1 MTALLVLPDG
11 REISSGEVGK
21 DAILS
26 LTLTAGVNDTQELTL
41 GSVYA
46 SMVEAELLVPEGEL
60 GLGAGEEVTLYW
72 VEGENRE
79 KAGIFVAE
87 KPEKTGK
94 GTYSLT
100 CFDRV
105 SRLDQDV
112 TDWLE
117 SLDGWPYSL
126 LDFGKLVC
134 RHCGVELAN
143 TQIPN
148 GDYQVKKF
156 AARGITGRQ
165 ILFWVGEAAGRFLR
179 ATPEG
184 TLLLDWYTPA
194 EKTVSA
200 SGEDF
205 YYQDTLTYSDYRT
218 APIDRVQLRF
228 DEKDVGTIYPPEA
241 AGNTYAVTGNYL
253 LTAEDAKSLLPVAE
267 VLYGELS
274 GVQYTPC
281 KLTVPSRL
289 GIREGQILTVETP
302 TGERLTAYVMGRT
315 ASRGRDTLECTGS
328 CTRDSSTAVTSQ
340 SYKALSGKLL
350 RLQTNV
356 DGLTVENQDMAGRLT
371 AITANVEGITARVEK
386 TETKVTAVQA
396 AALAEAITQYYLSTS
411 TTELAGGSWSETA
424 PEWVDGKYMWSR
436 TKTTKGDGSV
446 SYSAP
451 TCIAGATGPQ
461 GEKGESGTA
470 GVGVQ
475 SIDVQYYLSTSAT
488 TLTGGSW
495 SATAPTWVNG
505 KYMWSKTVTTL
516 SSGGVEESKP
526 VCITGAKGSTG
537 ASGTTITAIEEEY
550 YLSDSKTEQT
560 GGSWVPEP
568 PVWSAGKYL
577 WTRSKIIYANPTK
590 TEYTTPVCD
599 SSWEA
604 VNEVQVGGTNLLL
617 DTDAPSLAKV
627 AAEYDRSFSPSVD
640 GVDIS
645 GVIILSEES
654 PCQTK
659 NIVRIDVKNEDMSQI
674 SAGIIFYNTAKEN
687 RAGINYNPGEQY
699 TMSCY
704 ARKVSGEP
712 QFSFAINGLAEFRW
726 RTITEEWSQYS
737 LTFTATD
744 EFNTSTVAWAIFR
757 AHTQHIGTLEMTGFK
772 IERGNKATDWTPA
785 PEDTRG
791 LIVQEVKKEVNFEIT
806 EGSIFGSVSE
816 INNRIDGI
824 DDTLETAKKEGIFD
838 LTAEGLSL
846 KFTQAL
852 QNAQGVHITGTGFH
866 FDREGLSIS
875 NEGQSMKN
883 LLDEAGMKVTRDGT
897 EILTATKEGVK
908 ARDLTAGQYLI
919 VGENARFE
927 DYGTGR
933 SACFWVGG

>member
-165 ILFWVGEAAGRFLR
+165 LLFWVGEVACRFLR

-253 LTAEDAKSLLPVAE
+253 LTAQDSQSLLPVAE

-274 GVQYTPC
+274 GVQFTPC

-302 TGERLTAYVMGRT
+302 TGERLTAYVMSRT

-340 SYKALSGKLL
+340 SYKALSGKIL

-356 DGLTVENQDMAGRLT
+356 DGLTVENQDMDGRLT

-461 GEKGESGTA
+461 GEKGETGTA

-604 VNEVQVGGTNLLL
+604 VNEVQVGGRNLQLGTQFWD
-617 DTDAPSLAKV
+617 DTCIRLIGNAKIEGEEITIPAGTYTELEKIQVKNGEVYTIGCDVKSDV
-627 AAEYDRSFSPSVD
+627 AYDGNSFLVQFFNEAGTRLSYEWATGSIGTDWSRVVKTLRVTRTESPLFL
-640 GVDIS
+640 GIGLRANS
-645 GVIILSEES
+645 GVEGVACTL
-654 PCQTK
+654 TYGHMM
-659 NIVRIDVKNEDMSQI
+659 V
-674 SAGIIFYNTAKEN
+674 EN
-687 RAGINYNPGEQY
+687 
-699 TMSCY
+699 
-704 ARKVSGEP
+704 
-712 QFSFAINGLAEFRW
+712 
-726 RTITEEWSQYS
+726 
-737 LTFTATD
+737 
-744 EFNTSTVAWAIFR
+744 
-757 AHTQHIGTLEMTGFK
+757 
-772 IERGNKATDWTPA
+772 GNKATDWTPA
-785 PEDTRG
+785 PEDTNEK
-791 LIVQEVKKEVNFEIT
+791 IVQEVKKEVNFEIT

-824 DDTLETAKKEGIFD
+824 NDTLETAKKEGIFD

>member
-126 LDFGKLVC
+126 LNFGKLVC

-148 GDYQVKKF
+148 GEYQVKKF

-165 ILFWVGEAAGRFLR
+165 ILFWVGEAACRFLR

-205 YYQDTLTYSDYRT
+205 YYQDTLTWSDYRT

-253 LTAEDAKSLLPVAE
+253 LTAEDAQSLLPVAE

-340 SYKALSGKLL
+340 SYKALSGKIL

-461 GEKGESGTA
+461 GEKGETGTA

-604 VNEVQVGGTNLLL
+604 VNEVQVGGRNFIYNSSFNLGL
-617 DTDAPSLAKV
+617 DGWGDYSSSTGGSHTFVDGYGGNKAITITRNEYEGTLRYGIVQNNIRARLPSMKSGETYILSAWVRVDETLDSDNNEIFLRSGAGDAPEIKIPPTATVGEWTRYEAIKTFHSD
-627 AAEYDRSFSPSVD
+627 YSPSDVYVLL
-640 GVDIS
+640 GGNGSIS
-645 GVIILSEES
+645 VCEIKL
-654 PCQTK
+654 
-659 NIVRIDVKNEDMSQI
+659 
-674 SAGIIFYNTAKEN
+674 
-687 RAGINYNPGEQY
+687 
-699 TMSCY
+699 
-704 ARKVSGEP
+704 
-712 QFSFAINGLAEFRW
+712 
-726 RTITEEWSQYS
+726 
-737 LTFTATD
+737 
-744 EFNTSTVAWAIFR
+744 
-757 AHTQHIGTLEMTGFK
+757 
-772 IERGNKATDWTPA
+772 ERGNKATDWTPA
-785 PEDTRG
+785 PEDTNEK
-791 LIVQEVKKEVNFEIT
+791 IVQEVKKEVNFEIT

-897 EILTATKEGVK
+897 AILTATKEGVK

>member
-46 SMVEAELLVPEGEL
+46 SMVEAELLIPEGEL
-60 GLGAGEEVTLYW
+60 GVKAGEEVTLYW

-112 TDWLE
+112 TEWLE
-117 SLDGWPYSL
+117 GLQDWPYSL

-148 GDYQVKKF
+148 GDYQVQKF
-156 AARGITGRQ
+156 SARGITGRQ
-165 ILFWVGEAAGRFLR
+165 LLFWVGEVACRFLR

-253 LTAEDAKSLLPVAE
+253 LTAENAQSLLPVAE

-340 SYKALSGKLL
+340 SYKALSGKIL

-371 AITANVEGITARVEK
+371 AITANVEGITARVQK

-461 GEKGESGTA
+461 GEKGETGTA

-560 GGSWVPEP
+560 GGSWVAEP

-604 VNEVQVGGTNLLL
+604 VNEVQVGGRNLQLGTQFWD
-617 DTDAPSLAKV
+617 DTCIRLIGNAKIEGEEITIPAGTYTELEKIQVKNGEVYTIGCDVKSDV
-627 AAEYDRSFSPSVD
+627 AYDGNSFLVQFFNEAGTRLSYEWATGSIGTDWSRVVKTLRVTRTESPLFL
-640 GVDIS
+640 GIGLRANS
-645 GVIILSEES
+645 GVEGVACTL
-654 PCQTK
+654 TYGHMM
-659 NIVRIDVKNEDMSQI
+659 V
-674 SAGIIFYNTAKEN
+674 EN
-687 RAGINYNPGEQY
+687 
-699 TMSCY
+699 
-704 ARKVSGEP
+704 
-712 QFSFAINGLAEFRW
+712 
-726 RTITEEWSQYS
+726 
-737 LTFTATD
+737 
-744 EFNTSTVAWAIFR
+744 
-757 AHTQHIGTLEMTGFK
+757 
-772 IERGNKATDWTPA
+772 GNKATDWTPA
-785 PEDTRG
+785 VGDTNEK
-791 LIVQEVKKEVNFEIT
+791 IVQEVKKEVNFEIT

-897 EILTATKEGVK
+897 AILTATKDGVK

>member
-165 ILFWVGEAAGRFLR
+165 ILFWVGEAACRFLR

-241 AGNTYAVTGNYL
+241 VGNTYAVTGNYL
-253 LTAEDAKSLLPVAE
+253 LTAENAKSLLPVAE

-328 CTRDSSTAVTSQ
+328 CTREASTAVTSQ
-340 SYKALSGKLL
+340 SYKALSGKIL

-461 GEKGESGTA
+461 GEKGETGTA

-568 PVWSAGKYL
+568 PAWSAGKYL

-604 VNEVQVGGTNLLL
+604 VNEVQVGGRNLQLGTQFWD
-617 DTDAPSLAKV
+617 DTCIRLIGNAKIEGEEITIPAGTYTELEKIQVKNGEVYTIGCDVKSDV
-627 AAEYDRSFSPSVD
+627 AYDGNSFLVQFFNEAGTRLSYEWATGSIGTDWSRVVKTLRVTRTESPLFL
-640 GVDIS
+640 GIGLRANS
-645 GVIILSEES
+645 GVEGVACTL
-654 PCQTK
+654 TYGHMM
-659 NIVRIDVKNEDMSQI
+659 V
-674 SAGIIFYNTAKEN
+674 EN
-687 RAGINYNPGEQY
+687 
-699 TMSCY
+699 
-704 ARKVSGEP
+704 
-712 QFSFAINGLAEFRW
+712 
-726 RTITEEWSQYS
+726 
-737 LTFTATD
+737 
-744 EFNTSTVAWAIFR
+744 
-757 AHTQHIGTLEMTGFK
+757 
-772 IERGNKATDWTPA
+772 GNKATDWTPA

>member
-165 ILFWVGEAAGRFLR
+165 ILFWVGEAACRFLR

-253 LTAEDAKSLLPVAE
+253 LTAQDSQSLLPVAE
-267 VLYGELS
+267 ALYGALS
-274 GVQYTPC
+274 GVQFTPC

-289 GIREGQILTVETP
+289 GIREGQILRVQTP
-302 TGERLTAYVMGRT
+302 SGEELTAYVMSRT

-340 SYKALSGKLL
+340 SYKALSGKIL

-604 VNEVQVGGTNLLL
+604 VNEVQVGGRNLQLGTQFWD
-617 DTDAPSLAKV
+617 DTCIRLIGNAKIEGEEITIPAGTYTELEKIQVKNGEVYTIGCDVKSDV
-627 AAEYDRSFSPSVD
+627 AYDGNSFLVQFFNEAGTRLSYEWATGSIGTDWSRVVKTLRVTRTESPLFL
-640 GVDIS
+640 GIGLRANS
-645 GVIILSEES
+645 GVEGVACTL
-654 PCQTK
+654 TYGHMM
-659 NIVRIDVKNEDMSQI
+659 V
-674 SAGIIFYNTAKEN
+674 EN
-687 RAGINYNPGEQY
+687 
-699 TMSCY
+699 
-704 ARKVSGEP
+704 
-712 QFSFAINGLAEFRW
+712 
-726 RTITEEWSQYS
+726 
-737 LTFTATD
+737 
-744 EFNTSTVAWAIFR
+744 
-757 AHTQHIGTLEMTGFK
+757 
-772 IERGNKATDWTPA
+772 GNKATDWTPA
-785 PEDTRG
+785 PEDTNEK
-791 LIVQEVKKEVNFEIT
+791 IVQEVKKEVNFEIT

-824 DDTLETAKKEGIFD
+824 NDTLETAKKEGIFD

>member
-112 TDWLE
+112 TAWLE

-126 LDFGKLVC
+126 LNFGKLVC

-148 GDYQVKKF
+148 GDYQVQKF
-156 AARGITGRQ
+156 SARGITGRQ
-165 ILFWVGEAAGRFLR
+165 LLFWVGEAAGRFLR

-253 LTAEDAKSLLPVAE
+253 LTAEDAQSLLPVAE

-302 TGERLTAYVMGRT
+302 TGERLTAYVMSRT

-328 CTRDSSTAVTSQ
+328 PTREASTAVTSQ
-340 SYKALSGKLL
+340 SYKALSGKIL

-371 AITANVEGITARVEK
+371 AITANVEGITARVAK

-461 GEKGESGTA
+461 GEKGETGTA

-550 YLSDSKTEQT
+550 YLSDAKTEQT

-604 VNEVQVGGTNLLL
+604 VNEVQVGGRNLQLGTQFWD
-617 DTDAPSLAKV
+617 DTCIRLIGNAKIEGEEITIPAGTYTELEKIQVKNGEVYTIGCDVKSDV
-627 AAEYDRSFSPSVD
+627 AYDGNSFLVQFFNEAGTRLSYEWATGSIGTDWSRVVKTLRVTRTESPLFL
-640 GVDIS
+640 GIGLRANS
-645 GVIILSEES
+645 GVEGVACTL
-654 PCQTK
+654 TYGHMM
-659 NIVRIDVKNEDMSQI
+659 V
-674 SAGIIFYNTAKEN
+674 EN
-687 RAGINYNPGEQY
+687 
-699 TMSCY
+699 
-704 ARKVSGEP
+704 
-712 QFSFAINGLAEFRW
+712 
-726 RTITEEWSQYS
+726 
-737 LTFTATD
+737 
-744 EFNTSTVAWAIFR
+744 
-757 AHTQHIGTLEMTGFK
+757 
-772 IERGNKATDWTPA
+772 GNKATDWTPA
-785 PEDTRG
+785 PEDTRD

-824 DDTLETAKKEGIFD
+824 NDTLETAKKEGIFD

>member
-274 GVQYTPC
+274 GVAYTPC

-302 TGERLTAYVMGRT
+302 TGERLTAYVMSRT

-328 CTRDSSTAVTSQ
+328 CTREASTAVTSQ
-340 SYKALSGKLL
+340 SYKALSGKIL

-356 DGLTVENQDMAGRLT
+356 DGLTVENQDMAGRIT

-461 GEKGESGTA
+461 GEKGETGTA

-568 PVWSAGKYL
+568 PTWSTGKYL

-604 VNEVQVGGTNLLL
+604 VNEVQVGGRNLQLGTQFWD
-617 DTDAPSLAKV
+617 DTCIRLIGNAKIEGEEITIPAGTYTELEKIQVKNGEVYTIGCDVKSDV
-627 AAEYDRSFSPSVD
+627 AYDGNSFLVQFFNEAGTRLSYEWATGSIGTDWSRVVKTLRVTRTESPLFL
-640 GVDIS
+640 GIGLRANS
-645 GVIILSEES
+645 GVEGVACTL
-654 PCQTK
+654 TYGHMM
-659 NIVRIDVKNEDMSQI
+659 V
-674 SAGIIFYNTAKEN
+674 EN
-687 RAGINYNPGEQY
+687 
-699 TMSCY
+699 
-704 ARKVSGEP
+704 
-712 QFSFAINGLAEFRW
+712 
-726 RTITEEWSQYS
+726 
-737 LTFTATD
+737 
-744 EFNTSTVAWAIFR
+744 
-757 AHTQHIGTLEMTGFK
+757 
-772 IERGNKATDWTPA
+772 GNKATDWTPA
-785 PEDTRG
+785 PEDTRS

>member
-143 TQIPN
+143 TRIPN

-253 LTAEDAKSLLPVAE
+253 LTAEDAQSLLPVAE

-328 CTRDSSTAVTSQ
+328 CTREASTAVTSQ
-340 SYKALSGKLL
+340 SYKALSGKIL

-461 GEKGESGTA
+461 GEKGETGTA

-604 VNEVQVGGTNLLL
+604 VNEVQVGGRNLQLGTQFWD
-617 DTDAPSLAKV
+617 DTCIRLIGNAKIEGEEITIPAGTYTELEKIQVKNGEVYTIGCDVKSDV
-627 AAEYDRSFSPSVD
+627 AYDGNSFLVQFFNEAGTRLSYEWATGSIGTDWSRVVKTLRVTRTESPLFL
-640 GVDIS
+640 GIGLRANS
-645 GVIILSEES
+645 GVEGVACTL
-654 PCQTK
+654 TYGHMM
-659 NIVRIDVKNEDMSQI
+659 V
-674 SAGIIFYNTAKEN
+674 EN
-687 RAGINYNPGEQY
+687 
-699 TMSCY
+699 
-704 ARKVSGEP
+704 
-712 QFSFAINGLAEFRW
+712 
-726 RTITEEWSQYS
+726 
-737 LTFTATD
+737 
-744 EFNTSTVAWAIFR
+744 
-757 AHTQHIGTLEMTGFK
+757 
-772 IERGNKATDWTPA
+772 GNKATDWTPA
-785 PEDTRG
+785 PEDTNEK
-791 LIVQEVKKEVNFEIT
+791 IVQEVKKEVNFEIT

-824 DDTLETAKKEGIFD
+824 NDTLETAKKEGIFD